1 MDWIKSTLFGSTIR
15 RGTTILTTLTFV
27 SYALGL
33 VRDVLFAHVLGAS
46 RVLDVYNA
54 AFIIPDA
61 LLSIFVASALAAAF
75 IPVFTGLRTTGR
87 ESEAE
92 HLAATTLAS
101 APIMVAGIGVIAWI
115 FMPQLAHFVAPGFS
129 SGDLELFVRMSRLML
144 LSPILFAIS
153 NTLGSI
159 LVSLERFTSYGLS
172 AVLYNAGIIGG
183 IFLVPYFGPMGLVVG
198 MLAGAVLHLVAR
210 LIGVLR
216 SSFRP
221 HGPIKISDPHFREV
235 LRLMVPRIAGQ
246 PIEQITFFIFTRF
259 ASVLAVGSVAILNFA
274 RNFQAV
280 PVSMFGISLATATFP
295 ALSRAAARKDHAG
308 FSRALREA
316 SIPLIIVSVISML
329 VYMIFGKFIIGI
341 FLGSGQFSDAN
352 VRTTALLLS
361 AFAISIPA
369 ESFIHLL
376 VRAFYALR
384 DTWTPVLISVPG
396 LGLIWLITYI
406 LLPFTGIQAIG
417 ISYAISMIVEVLI
430 LWWLLSHKIAR
441 LGTD

>member
-1 MDWIKSTLFGSTIR
+1 M
-15 RGTTILTTLTFV
+15 
-27 SYALGL
+27 
-33 VRDVLFAHVLGAS
+33 
-46 RVLDVYNA
+46 
-54 AFIIPDA
+54 
-61 LLSIFVASALAAAF
+61 
-75 IPVFTGLRTTGR
+75 
-87 ESEAE
+87 
-92 HLAATTLAS
+92 
-101 APIMVAGIGVIAWI
+101 
-115 FMPQLAHFVAPGFS
+115 
-129 SGDLELFVRMSRLML
+129 
-144 LSPILFAIS
+144 
-153 NTLGSI
+153 
-159 LVSLERFTSYGLS
+159 
-172 AVLYNAGIIGG
+172 
-183 IFLVPYFGPMGLVVG
+183 
-198 MLAGAVLHLVAR
+198 AR
-210 LIGVLR
+210 
-216 SSFRP
+216 S
-221 HGPIKISDPHFREV
+221 
-235 LRLMVPRIAGQ
+235 
-246 PIEQITFFIFTRF
+246 
-259 ASVLAVGSVAILNFA
+259 
-274 RNFQAV
+274 
-280 PVSMFGISLATATFP
+280 
-295 ALSRAAARKDHAG
+295 DHAG